1 MELKPDC
8 CIDEV
13 GKMVQHLVRVMQLF
27 ERDQIKPHGFTSSQS
42 YILIELKK
50 SKQLTM
56 NELSEKMNVTTS
68 TMTRLINNLVRDKYV
83 ERYKDEDDR
92 RIVLVRL
99 TQGGIEVAEKLELAI
114 SDYYRR
120 IVDSLPEG
128 QIDDVLKSVS
138 LLIKAFDKVNPNC
151 C

>member
-128 QIDDVLKSVS
+128 QIDDVLRSVS